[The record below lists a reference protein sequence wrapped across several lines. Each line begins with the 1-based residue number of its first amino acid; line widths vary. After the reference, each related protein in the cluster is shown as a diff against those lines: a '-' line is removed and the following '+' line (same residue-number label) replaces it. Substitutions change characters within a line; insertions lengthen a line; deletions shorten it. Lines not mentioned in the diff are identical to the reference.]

1 MVLYIA
7 GFLVCSILIFYHGTK
22 LSFYGDLISLKS
34 GLGKAWVGLIL
45 MASVT
50 SLPELVIGISSV
62 TVVGSSDLAVGNVL
76 GSCVFNLAILSLLDA
91 LLPGQ
96 PILTRVPASNVLAAT
111 LGTILLCM
119 VGLGLFLPNEVQ
131 IMNWIGGTSLG
142 FLIIYLI
149 SIRLLHTY
157 GKKNNPAIGAANPP
171 EDSNVKMSLRRVIMW
186 YTVHAVMV
194 IAAAVVLPYFAAQI
208 ALATGIGQSFLG
220 TLLLAA
226 SSSLPEVAVSIS
238 AARIGNAEMA
248 VGNLFGSNIFN
259 ILLLTVSDIFYMPGN
274 LLKDASESNIVTVL
288 AIIAMNAV
296 AIAGLTFRPEKKAF
310 RYFAWDS
317 MLILFLYMV
326 TMLYI
331 FYNP

>member
-1 MVLYIA
+1 MALNVA
-7 GFLVCSILIFYHGTK
+7 GFLLCSVLIFYHGTK
-22 LSFYGDLISLKS
+22 LSYYGDLISIKS

-62 TVVGSSDLAVGNVL
+62 TVVQSADLAVGNVL

-91 LLPGQ
+91 ILPGQ
-96 PILTRVPASNVLAAT
+96 PVLTRVPVSNVLAAT
-111 LGTILLCM
+111 LGTILLCL
-119 VGLGLFLPNEVQ
+119 VGLGLYLPDEFQ

-142 FLIIYLI
+142 FLVIYLI

-157 GKKNNPAIGAANPP
+157 GKKSNPAIGAVNPP
-171 EDSNVKMSLRRVIMW
+171 EESADKLSLRYVILW
-186 YTVHAVMV
+186 YAVHAAMV
-194 IAAAVVLPYFAAQI
+194 IAAAVVLPYFSEQI
-208 ALATGIGQSFLG
+208 AIATGIGQSFVG
-220 TLLLAA
+220 TLMLAA
-226 SSSLPEVAVSIS
+226 SSSLPEVAVSVA

-259 ILLLTVSDIFYMPGN
+259 ILLLTVSDIFYVSGN
-274 LLKDASESNIVTVL
+274 LLKEASESNMVTVL
-288 AIIAMNAV
+288 AIITMNAI

-310 RYFAWDS
+310 RFFAWDS
-317 MLILFLYMV
+317 TLILLLYLA
-326 TMLYI
+326 TMLFI

>member
-1 MVLYIA
+1 MILYVA

-22 LSFYGDLISLKS
+22 LSYYGDLISLKS

-142 FLIIYLI
+142 FLIIYLV

-157 GKKNNPAIGAANPP
+157 GRKNNPAIGAANPP
-171 EDSNVKMSLRRVIMW
+171 EEGNVKMSLRRVIMW
-186 YTVHAVMV
+186 YSVHAVMV
-194 IAAAVVLPYFAAQI
+194 IAAAIVLPYFADQI

-226 SSSLPEVAVSIS
+226 SSSLPEVAVSVS

-259 ILLLTVSDIFYMPGN
+259 ILLLTVSDIFYVPGN

-310 RYFAWDS
+310 RFFAWDS
-317 MLILFLYMV
+317 ILILFLYVV